1 MIESNIIYNF
11 EDFRTLISEKAKEGT
26 YYLLYDDI
34 YFEQIDKNT
43 MITREVFTVAGRYT
57 KSFNIIKYVNFKVK
71 DNYTTR
77 EIAEFIELL
86 RKHTKILLTIFNPK
100 KKDCFL
106 LFISTKDD
114 SKLQKDIKNLLE
126 MENYNNQKR
135 I

>member
-57 KSFNIIKYVNFKVK
+57 KSFNIIKYINFKVK

-77 EIAEFIELL
+77 EMAEFIELL

-126 MENYNNQKR
+126 MEK
-135 I
+135 

>member
-11 EDFRTLISEKAKEGT
+11 EDFRTLVSEKAKEGS
-26 YYLLYDDI
+26 YYLLYDEI

-43 MITREVFTVAGRYT
+43 MLTRDVFTVAGRYT
-57 KSFNIIKYVNFKVK
+57 KSFNIVKYVSFKLK
-71 DNYTTR
+71 DNYTTK
-77 EIAEFIELL
+77 ELSEFIELL
-86 RKHTKILLTIFNPK
+86 REHTKILLTIFNPK

-126 MENYNNQKR
+126 MEK
-135 I
+135 

>member
-11 EDFRTLISEKAKEGT
+11 EDFRTLISEKAKEGA

-57 KSFNIIKYVNFKVK
+57 KSFNIIKYINFKVK

-77 EIAEFIELL
+77 EMAEFIELL

-126 MENYNNQKR
+126 MEK
-135 I
+135 